1 MNTPAITPPVTK
13 RVQLGMQSP
22 PNIGGW
28 YGSGFAIGGIRH
40 NNPGALTGDIE
51 KSTAVVAPTE
61 TITLVRKTLEYPG

>member
-1 MNTPAITPPVTK
+1 MPLAAQ

-28 YGSGFAIGGIRH
+28 YGSGFAIGGTRH
-40 NNPGALTGDIE
+40 NNPGALTGDIA
-51 KSTAVVAPTE
+51 KLTTVVAPTE